1 MFYLIDSLN
10 TLYGVSKRPCVYNW
24 RIHSLEVVFL
34 FDVFKGL
41 LGLCFIPFGYR

>member
-10 TLYGVSKRPCVYNW
+10 ALYGVSKRSCVYNS
-24 RIHSLEVVFL
+24 RIHSLAVVFL

-41 LGLCFIPFGYR
+41 LGLCFTSFGYR